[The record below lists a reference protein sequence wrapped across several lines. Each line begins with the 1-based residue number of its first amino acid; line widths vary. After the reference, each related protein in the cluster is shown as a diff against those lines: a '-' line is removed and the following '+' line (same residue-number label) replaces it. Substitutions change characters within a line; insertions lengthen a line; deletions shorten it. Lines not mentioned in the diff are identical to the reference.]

1 MFYPVTLIN
10 PVYQMLWIDNCLAC
24 LTWAGHMLVMKCNS
38 DLCMKCIYV
47 YDKIIYNL
55 NGTWRTTQ
63 DNNTSTVHMAL
74 A

>member
-10 PVYQMLWIDNCLAC
+10 PVYQMLWVDNCLAC
-24 LTWAGHMLVMKCNS
+24 LTWEWLYLGYEMQLSSVNEMY
-38 DLCMKCIYV
+38 LCQ
-47 YDKIIYNL
+47 DKIIYNL

-63 DNNTSTVHMAL
+63 DNSTTTVHVAL